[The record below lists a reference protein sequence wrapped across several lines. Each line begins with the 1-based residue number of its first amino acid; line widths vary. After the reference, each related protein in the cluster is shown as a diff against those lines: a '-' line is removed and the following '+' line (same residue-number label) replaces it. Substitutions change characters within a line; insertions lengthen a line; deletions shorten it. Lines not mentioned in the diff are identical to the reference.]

1 MTCREDVEKIIQ
13 KRRKEIDRLT
23 KAIERAE
30 EKIHEK
36 EDEILV
42 LNDLAE
48 KLPAVQPA
56 LPEPVE
62 SGEGKG

>member
-1 MTCREDVEKIIQ
+1 MTCREDVERIIQ
-13 KRRKEIDRLT
+13 KRRKEIDRFT

-42 LNDLAE
+42 LKDLAE
-48 KLPAVQPA
+48 SLPAVQPA
-56 LPEPVE
+56 LPEPVG
-62 SGEGKG
+62 SGKGNG